1 MLTSTKRSRPA
12 ALAGDITGIDSFF
25 PGTDIDFVPVCHLAD
40 GTAMIMMEL
49 SCVPV
54 PDIGQGRAADQEQYG
69 CKSKYAFHVEY
80 SSAKT
85 SCHYVMTTKSY
96 SKILES
102 YSTYSKKSNE

>member
-1 MLTSTKRSRPA
+1 MLMSTKRSRPA

-54 PDIGQGRAADQEQYG
+54 PDISKGRAADQKQYG
-69 CKSKYAFHVEY
+69 CKSKHAFHGE
-80 SSAKT
+80 AP
-85 SCHYVMTTKSY
+85 CQ
-96 SKILES
+96 
-102 YSTYSKKSNE
+102 